1 MLFPTKFQKPNNLNK
16 MLGKT
21 RNNSKKLL
29 KLIKKRKEKDTQTY
43 QQRINSNSYNLNLVF
58 LNLIIFCIILGLFK
72 IIPETL
78 VILNEITKN
87 ITDISFQ
94 LNKIN
99 QDFELLKIKEEVLKA
114 QNLEL
119 LKSTENFENP
129 NKNLLNIYSVG
140 CFVFVFCFIGVVWY
154 NNPDLVTSFM
164 SSKPDLPTPPPT
176 LPKVEEVPELSELFN
191 KVEGS
196 INNQI
201 DLTKDVLYSI
211 RKINHILRIPE
222 VFKGYEE
229 IKEE

>member
-176 LPKVEEVPELSELFN
+176 LPKVDEIPNIIEVLNIFSGTLDHQVQVS
-191 KVEGS
+191 KS
-196 INNQI
+196 ISKAI
-201 DLTKDVLYSI
+201 EKIEVLVS
-211 RKINHILRIPE
+211 NSGM
-222 VFKGYEE
+222 F
-229 IKEE
+229 